1 MSFWR
6 SLVCCWGLGLL
17 VGLCPLAGQGPGRLP
32 ERIFTEEHG
41 LASLSIY
48 ALVQDQRGFL
58 WAGTEA
64 GLHRFDGHQWEL
76 LNLDLPNSW
85 VEMLFP
91 DSQGRL
97 WIGCRSGLAVLRQG
111 ELRRVEGI
119 SGRITHVGEDREHRI
134 WVVGSEGPKVLEGGA
149 WRSLPKPE
157 GPDGPTALWV
167 NPDGADVWMVGG
179 RSLWKGDGRGPW
191 TLERLPLDL
200 KRESLV
206 GVAVDG
212 EGVLWART
220 TLRIWSRP
228 EGRRGNWKSRLSEVE
243 GESPDNPC
251 VIRDA
256 DGWVWI
262 TTLRG
267 PLRLRGDQLVS
278 FTQGGQFPNA
288 TALLVDREGSL
299 WVGGGGIHQVLAR
312 GHWHT
317 YGVPEGLSGTV
328 VWNLLR
334 DRRGRLW
341 AATEGGLCVADPQGW
356 RVVKRGFFTR
366 LAPGQN
372 GEIFVIG
379 HPGGVLY
386 RLDPARERVESLRV
400 DCLQSGPELR
410 GLGVD
415 KAGRVFV
422 SNLSDGV
429 AMGIPQG
436 GGFQW
441 SLVNSGTGMPKD
453 VWHLTQDR
461 WNHIFLLSQR
471 DVQVWDGAWS
481 KLDGVLDQN
490 PYGLLALGEHR
501 ALVTY
506 FDKPVI
512 TVHRREASGW
522 VREAI
527 LEPLRGIPNLIIYAS
542 RLGQGGI
549 LWLATN
555 KGLFKVPDEG
565 RGQAECFRPRE
576 GIPGADP
583 TYDGLHVDGDGTVW
597 VGTTQGLGRL
607 DPGVHVERPTLPPTQ
622 ILTVQSRGRWLDL
635 ANPIR
640 IGRGEDLVVAY
651 AVNSWLRPA
660 SLNYESRIRD
670 LESRWVGS
678 DKPMVRYPSLPPGRH
693 VLLLRATMGDEGTS
707 SATELAFEVVP
718 AWWESLGARVAY
730 LFGAAALV
738 TLLVNLRQRQLRLR
752 NETLSGLVMARTA
765 ELEEANALLS
775 VAKLEA
781 DEASRAKSAF
791 LAGMSHELRTPLNAI
806 LLYSELL
813 TEDAEARGEPG
824 MVADL
829 RKIRASGQHLLGLV
843 NGVLDLSKIE
853 AGKMHL
859 LVEAVDP
866 RLLLEEVLDTL
877 MPQARKAGNQ
887 LDLDLGPDLGEG
899 LRPLY
904 TDTLKLRQVL
914 LNLGS
919 NACKF
924 TSQGRVTLG
933 VRAEEAGLRFTVTDT
948 GVGMTSE
955 QAARVFQAYEQAE
968 ETISKRYG
976 GTGLGLALAKSF
988 VELMEGSISLTTEKG
1003 RGTTVTVQLP
1013 WAPSELEQ
1021 TR

>member
-1 MSFWR
+1 MPFWR

-17 VGLCPLAGQGPGRLP
+17 AGLCPLAAQGSGRLP

-48 ALVQDQRGFL
+48 TLVQDQRGFL

-76 LNLDLPNSW
+76 QNLDLPNSW
-85 VEMLFP
+85 VEMLLP

-97 WIGCRSGLAVLRQG
+97 WIGCRSGLAVLERGQ
-111 ELRRVEGI
+111 LRRVEGVT
-119 SGRITHVGEDREHRI
+119 GRITHLGEDREHRI
-134 WVVGSEGPKVLEGGA
+134 WALGSEGPKVLEGGI
-149 WRSLPKPE
+149 WRSLSKPE
-157 GPDGPTALWV
+157 GPDVPTALWV
-167 NPDGADVWMVGG
+167 NPKGSEAWLVGG

-212 EGVLWART
+212 DGVLWARS
-220 TLRIWSRP
+220 TLRIWGRP
-228 EGRRGNWKSRLSEVE
+228 EGRPGTWKGRLSEAE

-256 DGWVWI
+256 EGWVWI

-267 PLRLRGDQLVS
+267 PVRLRGEQFVR
-278 FTQGGQFPNA
+278 FTQGGQFPNP
-288 TALLVDREGSL
+288 TALLVDHEGSL

-334 DRRGRLW
+334 DRHGRLW

-356 RVVKRGFFTR
+356 RMVKRGFFTR
-366 LAPGQN
+366 LAPGLN
-372 GEIFVIG
+372 GEIFAIG

-386 RLDPARERVESLRV
+386 RLDPARERLEALRV

-410 GLGVD
+410 GLGLD
-415 KAGRVFV
+415 ATGRVFV

-429 AMGIPQG
+429 AMGRPRGQG
-436 GGFQW
+436 FDW
-441 SLVNSGTGMPKD
+441 SLVDPGRGVPKD

-461 WNHIFLLSQR
+461 QHRIFLMSQR
-471 DVQVWDGAWS
+471 EVQVWDGAWS
-481 KLDGVLDQN
+481 KLGGVLDQN
-490 PYGLLALGEHR
+490 PYGLLALDEHR
-501 ALVTY
+501 VLVTY
-506 FDKPVI
+506 FDKSVI
-512 TVHRREASGW
+512 TAHRRTASGW
-522 VREAI
+522 IREAT
-527 LEPLRGIPNLIIYAS
+527 LEPLRGIPNLIIFAS

-555 KGLFKVPDEG
+555 KGLFRVPDEG

-607 DPGVHVERPTLPPTQ
+607 DPGVQVERPGLPLTQ
-622 ILTVQSRGRWLDL
+622 VLEVQSRGHRLDL
-635 ANPIR
+635 AAPIK
-640 IGRGEDLVVAY
+640 IHRGEDLEVAY

-660 SLNYESRIRD
+660 SLKYESLIRD
-670 LESRWVGS
+670 LESRWVSS

-693 VLLLRATMGDEGTS
+693 VLLLRATMGEEGTS
-707 SATELAFEVVP
+707 PTSELVFEVLP
-718 AWWESLGARVAY
+718 AWWESLGARIAY
-730 LFGAAALV
+730 LFGAAVLV
-738 TLLVNLRQRQLRLR
+738 ALLVNLRQRQLRQR
-752 NETLSGLVMARTA
+752 NEALSGLVQARTA
-765 ELEEANALLS
+765 ELEEANAQLS
-775 VAKLEA
+775 VAKVQA
-781 DEASRAKSAF
+781 DDASRAKSAF

-813 TEDAEARGEPG
+813 TEDAEARGEQG
-824 MVADL
+824 MVVDL

-866 RLLLEEVLDTL
+866 HLLLEEVLDTL

-887 LDLDLGPDLGEG
+887 LSLDLGEG

-924 TSQGRVTLG
+924 TSQGCVTLG
-933 VRAEEAGLRFTVTDT
+933 VRAEEAGLRFTVVDT
-948 GVGMTSE
+948 GVGMNPE
-955 QAARVFQAYEQAE
+955 QAARVFLAYEQAE
-968 ETISKRYG
+968 QTISKRYG

-988 VELMEGSISLTTEKG
+988 VELMEGSISLTTEEG